1 VSIKILIVDDSP
13 VMLRSVRSFVEHET
27 DWEVCGEAE
36 NGSVAVEMVRQS
48 APHVVLMDL
57 SMPVMNGLDAAR
69 EIHKIVPDLPILLFT
84 LHNSSQL
91 IEEARRAGI
100 RAVLSKSDGLGS
112 NLIDTV
118 RAQVPAKLET
128 KNRA

>member
-13 VMLRSVRSFVEHET
+13 VMLRSVRSFVEAET
-27 DWEVCGEAE
+27 DWEVYGEAE

-48 APHVVLMDL
+48 APHVILMDL

-69 EIHKIVPDLPILLFT
+69 EIHRIVPDLPILLFT

-91 IEEARRAGI
+91 AEEARRAGI
-100 RAVLSKSDGLGS
+100 KAVLSKSEGLG
-112 NLIDTV
+112 NHLIEMIRTH
-118 RAQVPAKLET
+118 VPGDA
-128 KNRA
+128 

>member
-1 VSIKILIVDDSP
+1 
-13 VMLRSVRSFVEHET
+13 VEAET

-48 APHVVLMDL
+48 APNAILMDL

-69 EIHKIVPDLPILLFT
+69 EIHKIVPGLPILLFT

-91 IEEARRAGI
+91 AEEARRAGI
-100 RAVLSKSDGLGS
+100 KAVLSKSEGLGS
-112 NLIDTV
+112 DLIDMIRTH
-118 RAQVPAKLET
+118 VPGDA
-128 KNRA
+128 